1 MFSGYGKF
9 VYLNGD
15 FYDGNWKYGLPQGSG
30 LYVSRDP
37 VWRYEGEWEN
47 GVQCG
52 KGKETF
58 DDGSFYEG
66 QF

>member
-52 KGKETF
+52 KGK
-58 DDGSFYEG
+58 
-66 QF
+66 